1 MKIGSIL
8 CGGLFTTNPCRYG
21 ISVTIVDLLSQTSLF
36 QALDQDT
43 LAAVLIHHK
52 RTIVHRNDE
61 IFHEGQDANSLFVV
75 VTGRIGIVKS
85 FLDRKES
92 MVAMMEPGDLFGE
105 MGLFDDDGRSATARA
120 IERSEILEI
129 PYPPI
134 RAALDSRPKLLWSLV
149 RLLAQRLRQT
159 DDALTDAMF
168 LDVTGR
174 TAKRIIE
181 LAGESDE
188 FVLPLTQEEL
198 AGLIGASRERV
209 NKTLAT
215 FMRAGYIE
223 VHDRKYL
230 IKNRK
235 QLQIIAG

>member
-1 MKIGSIL
+1 MDKNL
-8 CGGLFTTNPCRYG
+8 
-21 ISVTIVDLLSQTSLF
+21 SVDIVELLSHTPLF
-36 QALDQDT
+36 QALEEET
-43 LAAVLIHHK
+43 LGAVLAYHK
-52 RTIVHRNDE
+52 IASYRRNQE
-61 IFHEGQDANSLFVV
+61 IFHEDDAANSLFVV
-75 VTGRIGIVKS
+75 LSGRVGIVKS

-92 MVAMMEPGDLFGE
+92 IVAIMETGDLFGE
-105 MGLFDDDGRSATARA
+105 MGLFDQEGRSATARA
-120 IERSEILEI
+120 IERCEVIEV
-129 PYPPI
+129 PYAPI
-134 RAALDSRPKLLWSLV
+134 RQAIESRPKLLWSLLK
-149 RLLAQRLRQT
+149 LLAGRLRQT

-188 FVLPLTQEEL
+188 FTLPLTQEEL

-215 FMRAGYIE
+215 FVRAGYIE
-223 VHDRKYL
+223 VNDRNYR

>member
-1 MKIGSIL
+1 MD
-8 CGGLFTTNPCRYG
+8 
-21 ISVTIVDLLSQTSLF
+21 IVELLSGTSFF
-36 QALDQDT
+36 QALDDDA
-43 LAAVLIHHK
+43 LVAVLAQ
-52 RTIVHRNDE
+52 HRKVSFRRNQE
-61 IFHEGQDANSLFVV
+61 IFREADPANALYVV
-75 VTGRIGIVKS
+75 ISGRIGIVKS

-92 MVAMMEPGDLFGE
+92 MVAMMEPGALFGE
-105 MGLFDDDGRSATARA
+105 MGLFDNAGRSATARA
-120 IERSEILEI
+120 IERSEVLEI

-134 RAALDSRPKLLWSLV
+134 RLAIELRPKLLWSLV
-149 RLLAQRLRQT
+149 QLLAQRLRQT

-181 LAGESDE
+181 LAGASDE

-215 FMRAGYIE
+215 FVRAGYLEIN
-223 VHDRKYL
+223 DRNYK
-230 IKNRK
+230 IKNRR
-235 QLQIIAG
+235 QLEIIAG